1 MGLVAVLLA
10 FALHDSRDANV
21 KADSILFSVQ
31 SFDKRFDLPTNAQG
45 GPARYCYV
53 DLPTPQQGDSKAP
66 ILFLIHGKANYDGQ
80 LYDKF
85 PIQAVQSVA
94 TIICVFQLFRG

>member
-31 SFDKRFDLPTNAQG
+31 SFDKRFDLPTNVQG

-53 DLPTPQQGDSKAP
+53 DLPG
-66 ILFLIHGKANYDGQ
+66 
-80 LYDKF
+80 
-85 PIQAVQSVA
+85 
-94 TIICVFQLFRG
+94 